1 MRTEEPRAIHL
12 ADYKAPDFHV
22 RTVKLD
28 PEATRVSARLE
39 IERRTGTSD
48 PASAGGAV
56 SGRATQNKAAALVLH
71 GEELKL
77 IAVALDGRALSAA
90 DYRLDDKSLTIA
102 NVPDRF
108 VLETVAE
115 IAPAANTALEG
126 LYQSG
131 GMFCTQCEPEGFR
144 HITWFLDRPD
154 NLTVFT
160 VRLEADKTQYPVLL
174 SNGNRLD
181 FGMLDGGR
189 HFALWHDPFPKPS
202 YLFAL
207 VAGDLGCIR
216 DRFTTMSGRSIELA
230 IYVEHGNESRATYAM
245 GALKRA
251 MKWDEEAYGREYDL
265 DIFMIVAVSA
275 FNMGAM
281 ENKGL
286 NIFNDK
292 VLLASPQTATDDDY
306 ARIESVV
313 AHEYFHNWTGDRITC
328 RDWFQLSL
336 KEGLTVFRDQSFSGD
351 MRSHGVQRIQ
361 DVRALRARQF
371 QEDAGPLAHAVQ
383 PQSYIEINNFYTATI
398 YDKGAEVIGMLKTLV
413 GPEGYRKA
421 TDLYFER
428 HDGQAATVEDWV
440 QCFEDACGRDLSQ
453 FRLWYRQAGTPVIE
467 AKGGYDAK
475 ARTYTIDLTQSLAPT
490 PGQNDKKPMHVPV
503 RIGLVGKSGAHLPLT
518 LEGENADGP
527 QTRVLEL
534 ADAFQRFTFVDV
546 SEEPLLS
553 LGRDFSAPAIF
564 RTLHTSHDRATLMG
578 KDSDAFNRWEAG
590 QILAS
595 EIMLGGT
602 DTSHAD
608 RASAGKAG
616 ADAAAS
622 YIAAIGDVLAEAE
635 QDPAFA
641 AQMLMPPTES
651 ELAARLTPVDPD
663 ALHAARVSL
672 VRAIASAH
680 RPRLAQLYEQMRDA
694 GDYSAD
700 ARAAG
705 RRALR
710 NAALRYLT
718 AADDEAAAGLAAAHF
733 RSAGNMTDMIAGL
746 AALTRMQSPLKGSAF
761 AHFHDRFKSDPLVL
775 DKWMSLQAGSPLPET
790 ADAVRGLMNDPGFD
804 IKNPNRVR
812 ALIGAFAA
820 NHLRFH
826 DRAGT
831 GYRLVGEVIRTL
843 DPMNPQ
849 VAARLTGSFES
860 WRRYDAGRSA
870 LMRAELEGILR
881 QKPLSPNLF
890 EVASK
895 ILN

>member
-12 ADYKAPDFHV
+12 ADYKAPDFHIQ
-22 RTVKLD
+22 TVKLD
-28 PEATRVSARLE
+28 FALDPQATRVSARLE
-39 IERRTGTSD
+39 ITRRN
-48 PASAGGAV
+48 AGAP
-56 SGRATQNKAAALVLH
+56 LVLA
-71 GEELKL
+71 GEDLKL
-77 IAVALDGRALSAA
+77 LSIALDGRALSPG
-90 DYRLDDKSLTIA
+90 DYQLDGKSLTIA
-102 NVPDRF
+102 NVPDHF
-108 VLETVAE
+108 VLETQAE

-126 LYQSG
+126 LYQSA

-154 NLTVFT
+154 NLSVFT
-160 VRLEADKTQYPVLL
+160 VRIEADKAQYPVLL
-174 SNGNRLD
+174 SNGNKLD
-181 FGMLDGGR
+181 SGKLEGGR
-189 HFALWHDPFPKPS
+189 HFAVWHDPFPKPS

-207 VAGDLGCIR
+207 VAGDLGSIQ
-216 DRFTTMSGRSIELA
+216 DRFVTMSGRSIELA
-230 IYVEHGNESRATYAM
+230 IFVEHGNETRATYAM

-251 MKWDEEAYGREYDL
+251 MQWDEEAYGREYDL

-336 KEGLTVFRDQSFSGD
+336 KEGLTVFRDQGFSGD

-361 DVRALRARQF
+361 DVRALRGRQF
-371 QEDAGPLAHAVQ
+371 QEDAGPLAHPVQ

-413 GPEGYRKA
+413 GAEGYRKA
-421 TDLYFER
+421 TDLYFAR
-428 HDGQAATVEDWV
+428 HDGEAATVEDWV
-440 QCFEDACGRDLSQ
+440 KCFEDACGRDLSQ
-453 FRLWYRQAGTPVIE
+453 FRLWYAQAGTPVIE
-467 AKGGYDAK
+467 AKGAYDTK
-475 ARTYTIDLTQSLAPT
+475 ARTYTLDLTQSLAPT
-490 PGQNDKKPMHVPV
+490 PGQDHKKPMLVPV

-518 LEGENADGP
+518 LDGENASGP
-527 QTRVLEL
+527 ETRVLEL
-534 ADAFQRFTFVDV
+534 SDAFQRFTFVDV
-546 SEEPLLS
+546 AEEPLLS
-553 LGRDFSAPAIF
+553 LGRDFSAPVIF
-564 RTLHTSHDRATLMG
+564 RTPHTRHDRATLMG
-578 KDSDAFNRWEAG
+578 KDSDSFNRWEAG
-590 QILAS
+590 QILAT
-595 EIMLGGT
+595 EIMLEV
-602 DTSHAD
+602 
-608 RASAGKAG
+608 AGKSR
-616 ADAAAS
+616 ADADTS
-622 YIAAIGDVLAEAE
+622 YIAAIGEVLAEAD

-651 ELAARLTPVDPD
+651 ELAARRMPVDPD
-663 ALHAARVSL
+663 GIHAARLGL
-672 VRAIASAH
+672 VRAIADAH
-680 RPRLAQLYEQMRDA
+680 RDRLAQLYEQMRDA
-694 GDYSAD
+694 GDFRAD
-700 ARAAG
+700 SKSAG

-718 AADDEAAAGLAAAHF
+718 AADDEAAAGLAEAHY
-733 RSAGNMTDMIAGL
+733 RSATNMTDMIAGL
-746 AALTRMQSPLKGSAF
+746 SSLTRMQSPFKGNAF
-761 AHFHDRFKSDPLVL
+761 GHFHDRFRNDPLVL
-775 DKWMSLQAGSPLPET
+775 DKWMSLQAGSPLPDT
-790 ADAVRGLMNDPGFD
+790 AEAVRSLMGDPAFD

-812 ALIGAFAA
+812 ALVGAFAA

-826 DRAGT
+826 DRTGS

-849 VAARLTGSFES
+849 VAARLTGSFET
-860 WRRYDAGRSA
+860 WRRYDEARQV
-870 LMRAELEGILR
+870 LMRAELEAILG